1 MLRFRVIFPAVKR
14 QRAVSAVRVPGGA
27 AVPAKENDPVA
38 EVAAFLRRQD
48 GPELGLHLFRLL
60 AVGKSQPPAD
70 ADAVGVT
77 DHASRHTVQVTQQQ
91 IGGFPPHAGKAQQ
104 FLHGAGDFAAAA
116 RMAREA
122 IAAVRGKA
130 CRAGEKTFFC
140 GCADYRMT
148 QAANA
153 DPEAKTFPEYMGV
166 RFGAKFAVCSRDP
179 EEAEIAELVKRAE
192 GAENIIFSS
201 CNAHLF
207 RGQLA
212 LAAALAGKGVP
223 MTVAALR
230 NPYDLSLMPENTALL
245 AAFDYTRDSLAA
257 LADVFSGGDCRGAM
271 PVAGGGEEFVCY
283 RY

>member
-1 MLRFRVIFPAVKR
+1 MTDFSKLLNPEQCAAATAGDGPLLVLAAAGTGAMDAR
-14 QRAVSAVRVPGGA
+14 QLEASVRRILS
-27 AVPAKENDPVA
+27 AKERWIRAA
-38 EVAAFLRRQD
+38 E
-48 GPELGLHLFRLL
+48 PEN
-60 AVGKSQPPAD
+60 
-70 ADAVGVT
+70 
-77 DHASRHTVQVTQQQ
+77 
-91 IGGFPPHAGKAQQ
+91 AGR
-104 FLHGAGDFAAAA
+104 AGDFAAAA

-153 DPEAKTFPEYMGV
+153 DPEAKPFPEYMGA

-271 PVAGGGEEFVCY
+271 PVAL
-283 RY
+283 

>member
-1 MLRFRVIFPAVKR
+1 M
-14 QRAVSAVRVPGGA
+14 GA
-27 AVPAKENDPVA
+27 
-38 EVAAFLRRQD
+38 
-48 GPELGLHLFRLL
+48 
-60 AVGKSQPPAD
+60 
-70 ADAVGVT
+70 
-77 DHASRHTVQVTQQQ
+77 
-91 IGGFPPHAGKAQQ
+91 
-104 FLHGAGDFAAAA
+104 
-116 RMAREA
+116 
-122 IAAVRGKA
+122 
-130 CRAGEKTFFC
+130 
-140 GCADYRMT
+140 
-148 QAANA
+148 
-153 DPEAKTFPEYMGV
+153 
-166 RFGAKFAVCSRDP
+166 RFGARFAVCSRDP

-271 PVAGGGEEFVCY
+271 PVAL
-283 RY
+283 